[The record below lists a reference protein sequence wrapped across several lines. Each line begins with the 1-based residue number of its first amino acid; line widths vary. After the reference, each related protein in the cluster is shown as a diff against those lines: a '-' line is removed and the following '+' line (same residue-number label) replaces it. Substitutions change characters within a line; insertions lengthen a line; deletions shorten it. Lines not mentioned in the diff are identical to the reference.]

1 MKPLKFMKIMEAA
14 KVHEDHEAAQVQVE
28 PMPLSTPKKEC
39 QACRKLTPKKVTF
52 DMSCCHGVTRRNVM
66 CRWLMYGQV
75 VDVWCLMSN

>member
-52 DMSCCHGVTRRNVM
+52 DICPAVMVSQEEMSCAG
-66 CRWLMYGQV
+66 G
-75 VDVWCLMSN
+75 